1 MKKNINNI
9 IQYMEDGE
17 IDGQWCIILE
27 QGNINLCQYLEG
39 EKRQKLY
46 PRKAVCIF
54 KGILAGF
61 NTLHVS

>member
-1 MKKNINNI
+1 MKKIKNNN

-54 KGILAGF
+54 KDLHSAISPAGI
-61 NTLHVS
+61 S